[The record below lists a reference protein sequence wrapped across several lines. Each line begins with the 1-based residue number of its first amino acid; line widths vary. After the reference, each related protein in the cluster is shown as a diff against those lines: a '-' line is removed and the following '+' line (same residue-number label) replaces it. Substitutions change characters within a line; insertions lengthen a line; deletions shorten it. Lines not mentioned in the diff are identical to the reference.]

1 MAHLQEELIQVVN
14 TLTRSTPHGMN
25 REREDG
31 TAYTHFLLE
40 DPLLSQLRAAI
51 RPGMEQGGGA
61 SGGRPAPL
69 AVNALDLYLDIER
82 TTHTF
87 YWLHYSPA
95 GDRQSLEAMIQSWAA
110 TASAKEQTTKEAL
123 KLIGGWVAR
132 IRALFDPGKSIELQG
147 ACPAEDCGAR
157 YYYQEDDG
165 ERIRKRALTAHPAA
179 ARPFAVCGACGAR
192 WEGSLQLQALSI
204 GMELGAARER
214 EERLISARPDGCICN
229 WIMERR
235 LCDVEPTQLRV
246 SDPECQADH
255 VSEARPQRE
264 S

>member
-1 MAHLQEELIQVVN
+1 MAQLQEELIQAVN

-40 DPLLSQLRAAI
+40 DPLLTQLRSAI

-82 TTHTF
+82 TTQTF
-87 YWLHYSPA
+87 YWLHYSPG

-123 KLIGGWVAR
+123 KMIGGWITR

-147 ACPAEDCGAR
+147 ACPAKGCGAR
-157 YYYQEDDG
+157 YYCQEDDG
-165 ERIRKRALTAHPAA
+165 EKIRKPALTAHPAA
-179 ARPFAVCGACGAR
+179 GRPFAVCGVCGTR
-192 WEGSLQLQALSI
+192 WSSEEALADLATQISSRDESTTRRI
-204 GMELGAARER
+204 GNE
-214 EERLISARPDGCICN
+214 
-229 WIMERR
+229 
-235 LCDVEPTQLRV
+235 Q
-246 SDPECQADH
+246 QK
-255 VSEARPQRE
+255 
-264 S
+264 